1 MMDFGALP
9 PEINSGRMYSGDGSQ
24 SMMSA
29 ASAWDSLAAELHS
42 VAAAFTSTVSGLAGH
57 RWQGSASVS
66 MTAAAAAHVGWVN
79 TVAAQAEQTAGAAR
93 TAAAAFE
100 SAFAATVAPPVIAA
114 NRAQLASLVA
124 TNLLGQNAP
133 AIAATE
139 AHYAEMWA
147 QDTAAMYGYAGD
159 SALATRLSAFTAAP
173 QATNPS
179 AAASQAAATAQTAS
193 TSTQVALTQLISAVP
208 TTLQTL
214 ASPAASATAG
224 TSSAASSISASASSA
239 SSGLLSLLA
248 GNSTSTTGWAGMF
261 NDIFSSNGLGLNSN
275 LWNTVF
281 SSGFYM
287 PGNFA
292 AGDLLALVGMAADSG
307 GAEALN
313 AAGQAASGGLGG
325 VLTLPAGGL
334 GSLGSA
340 IAPGAGKAAT
350 IGPLSVPPA
359 WTPVIPPTL
368 GATLGN
374 VPLTAPGAGALAAP
388 GAQGPPAFVP
398 PMALGRGGPTI
409 VLPDNR
415 FLARPAMIPSWSV

>member
-1 MMDFGALP
+1 
-9 PEINSGRMYSGDGSQ
+9 MYSGDGSQ

-29 ASAWDSLAAELHS
+29 ASAWDFLAAELHS
-42 VAAAFTSTVSGLAGH
+42 AAAAFTSTVSGLAGH
-57 RWQGSASVS
+57 RWQGSASVP

-147 QDTAAMYGYAGD
+147 QDAAAMYGYAGD

-173 QATNPS
+173 RATNPS
-179 AAASQAAATAQTAS
+179 AAASQAAATAQAAS
-193 TSTQVALTQLISAVP
+193 TSTKGALTQLISAVP

-224 TSSAASSISASASSA
+224 TPSAASSISASASSA

-292 AGDLLALVGMAADSG
+292 AGDLLALVGMVADSG

-325 VLTLPAGGL
+325 VLPLPAGGL

-340 IAPGAGKAAT
+340 IAAEAGKAAT

-374 VPLTAPGAGALAAP
+374 VPLTAPGAGARAAP
-388 GAQGPPAFVP
+388 GVQGPPSFVP
-398 PMALGRGGPTI
+398 PMALGRGGPPI